1 MPDLHP
7 SLYIPPS
14 STSSTTAVKL
24 GNSHLPL
31 SRSGMASST
40 VSPTFASPNLFLG
53 KSIIVTLGIKY
64 SIAYLDNSSILSAC
78 FLVFLLASSLS
89 LSIWSWLKHSLHRLS
104 ILQGMELQMR
114 ALHLKQLDAL
124 AGSVNPNLQLK
135 QLVEGTTST
144 AISSKE
150 RSSRSPRLISDPDR
164 DGKVTKDTAGEDGG
178 ASSPTDGTLESTSK
192 IKKLKLF
199 LITIGH
205 MLRQFH
211 KNIDI
216 FE

>member
-89 LSIWSWLKHSLHRLS
+89 LSIWSCLMQSLLRS
-104 ILQGMELQMR
+104 SMLQGMALQMR
-114 ALHLKQLDAL
+114 ALHLKQLEAL
-124 AGSVNPNLQLK
+124 AGSLNTYLQLK
-135 QLVEGTTST
+135 QLMEGTTST
-144 AISSKE
+144 GIC
-150 RSSRSPRLISDPDR
+150 
-164 DGKVTKDTAGEDGG
+164 
-178 ASSPTDGTLESTSK
+178 
-192 IKKLKLF
+192 
-199 LITIGH
+199 
-205 MLRQFH
+205 
-211 KNIDI
+211 
-216 FE
+216 